1 MIQTIHEGSKLLY
14 NYKFSEGRQ
23 PTPDESQAA
32 SFRAAMSEAAS
43 PQETPNIQQT
53 LSVNF
58 GGRVNVFLHEVQETP
73 PASSNVLPEGLQLV
87 NAYGLTIK
95 SHNAPTG
102 EPNHFGTI
110 DDYRHELIP
119 LYDTNSPEDNPVMY
133 VIDHDQLNDTDEV
146 HRIEVNK
153 INPLTATY
161 EEMVALVGY
170 TYRDDPEMAMGAS
183 NALFHARDYIE
194 HEGIDPDGPKDYVGW
209 LMEVVRRNIDYP
221 NPSNQKIG
229 RAAESLLEYL
239 KDYPRV
245 NDKA

>member
-1 MIQTIHEGSKLLY
+1 MIQTIHEGSSLLY
-14 NYKFSEGRQ
+14 NYEFAAGR
-23 PTPDESQAA
+23 PSTSDESQSAPF
-32 SFRAAMSEAAS
+32 SEIMSEAAS
-43 PQETPNIQQT
+43 TPEDQNTQKT
-53 LSVNF
+53 LGVNF

-73 PASSNVLPEGLQLV
+73 AKPSVSVNVLPEGLQQV

-95 SHNAPTG
+95 SHNAQI
-102 EPNHFGTI
+102 EPNHFESI

-119 LYDTNSPEDNPVMY
+119 LYDTNSPEDSPVMY

-146 HRIEVNK
+146 HKIEVNK

-170 TYRDDPEMAMGAS
+170 TYRDDPETAMEAS
-183 NALFHARDYIE
+183 DALFHARDYME
-194 HEGIDPDGPKDYVGW
+194 YEGLDPDGPKDYVRW
-209 LMEVVRRNIDYP
+209 LREVVRRNVNYS

-229 RAAESLLEYL
+229 RAAESFLEYL

-245 NDKA
+245 NS

>member
-1 MIQTIHEGSKLLY
+1 
-14 NYKFSEGRQ
+14 
-23 PTPDESQAA
+23 
-32 SFRAAMSEAAS
+32 
-43 PQETPNIQQT
+43 
-53 LSVNF
+53 
-58 GGRVNVFLHEVQETP
+58 
-73 PASSNVLPEGLQLV
+73 
-87 NAYGLTIK
+87 
-95 SHNAPTG
+95 
-102 EPNHFGTI
+102 
-110 DDYRHELIP
+110 
-119 LYDTNSPEDNPVMY
+119 MY
-133 VIDHDQLNDTDEV
+133 IIDHDQLNDTDEV

-153 INPLTATY
+153 INPLAATY
-161 EEMVALVGY
+161 DEMVALVGY